1 MLSELRGFVSSLPSS
16 LSSFRHA
23 LFSSP
28 PLAFLTQ
35 TGSYF
40 PNASSWLPPEALSAG
55 PAWWW
60 LRAGRAGRGLL
71 PWPMAASA
79 IFSLFSV
86 VLLPT
91 SELFWHH
98 TQGVRWVGRHPGGAP
113 GHVVRGHVHVSVRM
127 QTRAHAQPGASVPAC
142 PRLFRACSRLPA
154 VVLRLLSHS
163 PARQAR
169 LPVFLQDRGH
179 EEEVDGA
186 V

>member
-113 GHVVRGHVHVSVRM
+113 GHLVRGHVHVSVRM
-127 QTRAHAQPGASVPAC
+127 QTRAHADACACAARRERACVPAPVPSVLPS
-142 PRLFRACSRLPA
+142 PRSGPMASISFTCKASKA
-154 VVLRLLSHS
+154 SS
-163 PARQAR
+163 FSARQR
-169 LPVFLQDRGH
+169 T
-179 EEEVDGA
+179 
-186 V
+186 